1 MKGLFITGTDTG
13 VGKTH
18 FTACLT
24 RSLRQNSIP
33 AIPLKPISSGDRT
46 DSILLSDATGGAISP
61 AEINPVHFSAP
72 LSPYAASILESKPF
86 PWGML
91 RERIVKL
98 TQNYPGPFLIEG
110 VGGWR
115 VPIDS
120 TLGIREWAQELALP
134 VVLVARNTVGTLNH
148 TLLTVDSIR
157 QANLPI
163 RGLILNDH
171 FSRTD
176 DPSATTNPAL
186 LQELTS
192 LPILS
197 LPSRMSE
204 LPSLPPWLI
213 PG

>member
-86 PWGML
+86 PWGIL

-163 RGLILNDH
+163 CGLILNEH
-171 FSRTD
+171 SSRTD

-197 LPSRMSE
+197 LPSGMSQ

>member
-1 MKGLFITGTDTG
+1 MTGFFITGTDTG

-24 RSLRQNSIP
+24 RFLRQNSIP
-33 AIPLKPISSGDRT
+33 AIPLKPISSGDRA
-46 DSILLSDATGGAISP
+46 DSILLSDATGGVISP

-86 PWGML
+86 PWGIL
-91 RERIVKL
+91 RERIIKL
-98 TQNYPGPFLIEG
+98 TQSYPGPFLIEG

-134 VVLVARNTVGTLNH
+134 VVVVARNTVGTLNH

-163 RGLILNDH
+163 RGLILNEH

-197 LPSRMSE
+197 MPSGMSQ

>member
-1 MKGLFITGTDTG
+1 MKGFFITGTDTG
-13 VGKTH
+13 VGKTY

-33 AIPLKPISSGDRT
+33 AIPLKPISSGDRS

-86 PWGML
+86 PWGIL
-91 RERIVKL
+91 RERIAKL
-98 TQNYPGPFLIEG
+98 MQNYPGPFLIEG

-120 TLGIREWAQELALP
+120 TIGIREWAQELALP
-134 VVLVARNTVGTLNH
+134 VVVVARNTVGTLNH
-148 TLLTVDSIR
+148 TLLTVESIR

-163 RGLILNDH
+163 RGLILNEH

-176 DPSATTNPAL
+176 DSSAATNPTL

-192 LPILS
+192 LPILFM
-197 LPSRMSE
+197 PSGIPQ
-204 LPSLPPWLI
+204 LPSLPPWLV

>member
-13 VGKTH
+13 VGKTY

-24 RSLRQNSIP
+24 RSLRQHSIP
-33 AIPLKPISSGDRT
+33 AIPLKPISAGHRK

-72 LSPYAASILESKPF
+72 LAPYAASILESKPF
-86 PWGML
+86 PWGVL
-91 RERIVKL
+91 RERIAKL
-98 TQNYPGPFLIEG
+98 KQNYPGPFLIEG

-134 VVLVARNTVGTLNH
+134 VVLVVRNTLGTLNH

-163 RGLILNDH
+163 RGLILNDY
-171 FSRTD
+171 FSRPD

-197 LPSRMSE
+197 LPSGMSE

-213 PG
+213 PS

>member
-24 RSLRQNSIP
+24 QSLRQNSIP

-46 DSILLSDATGGAISP
+46 DSNLLSDATGGAISP

-86 PWGML
+86 PWGIL

-163 RGLILNDH
+163 RGLILNEH

-176 DPSATTNPAL
+176 DPSVATNPAL

-197 LPSRMSE
+197 MPSGMSQ
-204 LPSLPPWLI
+204 LPSLPSWLI
-213 PG
+213 PS

>member
-1 MKGLFITGTDTG
+1 MTGFFITGTDTG

-33 AIPLKPISSGDRT
+33 AIPLKPISSGDRA
-46 DSILLSDATGGAISP
+46 DSILLSDATGGVISP

-86 PWGML
+86 PWGIL
-91 RERIVKL
+91 RERIAKL

-134 VVLVARNTVGTLNH
+134 VVLVIRNTLGTLNH

-163 RGLILNDH
+163 RGIVLNDH

-197 LPSRMSE
+197 LPSGMSE